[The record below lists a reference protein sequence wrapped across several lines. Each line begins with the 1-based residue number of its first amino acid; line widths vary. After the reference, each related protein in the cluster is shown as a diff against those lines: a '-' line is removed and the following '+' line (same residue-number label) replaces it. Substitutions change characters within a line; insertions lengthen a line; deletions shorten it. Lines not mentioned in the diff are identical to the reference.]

1 MNNSIT
7 EGEVRITNPKVDDL
21 NRIASALERIADV
34 LEKENTDESIEN
46 MRMNISVDAE
56 ELAKEILKR
65 HGQPVSPRQSAFN
78 NMKGDTHGRQRNR
91 ESH

>member
-65 HGQPVSPRQSAFN
+65 HPNV
-78 NMKGDTHGRQRNR
+78 
-91 ESH
+91 